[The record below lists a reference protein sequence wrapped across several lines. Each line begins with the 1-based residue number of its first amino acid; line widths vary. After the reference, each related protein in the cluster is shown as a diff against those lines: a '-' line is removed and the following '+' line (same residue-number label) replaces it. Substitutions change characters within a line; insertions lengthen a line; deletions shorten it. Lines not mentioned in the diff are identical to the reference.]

1 MALNVDVAN
10 GTFWAPQD
18 VHQAARNFCRDR
30 NRQLSYTV
38 FRDLLKPIKD
48 TKHPGQVTQSEDFKN
63 LRKLAKLKFRV
74 KHRGKADGSSS
85 ILSIMVYTDHFADN
99 KIYTI
104 KKFTWEGSQPY
115 HNEGAHAKNTVF
127 KFKNRQTNTEEEITV
142 YNYFK
147 RTYNIDLQFWYLP
160 LIITERAGMFP
171 MELCHLIPNQRYN
184 YKLSPDQVRLLSSQF
199 L

>member
-1 MALNVDVAN
+1 MVI
-10 GTFWAPQD
+10 QSSY
-18 VHQAARNFCRDR
+18 
-30 NRQLSYTV
+30 LSY
-38 FRDLLKPIKD
+38 
-48 TKHPGQVTQSEDFKN
+48 
-63 LRKLAKLKFRV
+63 
-74 KHRGKADGSSS
+74 S
-85 ILSIMVYTDHFADN
+85 ITDHFADN

-127 KFKNRQTNTEEEITV
+127 KLKNRQTNAEEEITV

-184 YKLSPDQVRLLSSQF
+184 YKLSPDQVRLLSSQ
-199 L
+199 LL